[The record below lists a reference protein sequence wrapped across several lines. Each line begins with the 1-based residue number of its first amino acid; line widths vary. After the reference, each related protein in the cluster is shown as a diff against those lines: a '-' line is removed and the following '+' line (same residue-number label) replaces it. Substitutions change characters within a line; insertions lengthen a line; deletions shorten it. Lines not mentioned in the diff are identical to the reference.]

1 MKRILGLALVSAVLA
16 GGAFAQSISLTNTFG
31 GDTDNISSNGE
42 FISIN
47 KDGTKE
53 TTSSIGDRIQLDVSS
68 EKLDARVRLDLA
80 APTFEFNEKN
90 SEGKDISTKVDGKNA
105 TLRLRGYVDYKPWSW
120 LHLNAGNNYFSKY
133 GLKGAYLP
141 VVDDYRVAGKLT
153 GNSGAS
159 VIVDV
164 AGLKVAA
171 NVAAVARLNLNFGAS
186 YNIADILDLSVVAQ
200 DVTEDTRVIAGYVG
214 FTGVENL
221 VANVGYIYNQ
231 GSDDNLPSTQ
241 HAVTAAVG
249 YNFKDIGFAVY
260 AEGAFGLN
268 NVKGGGKETKYSKDG
283 IPVHAG
289 LLVKYIPVK
298 DVTLN
303 VRALANIKPT
313 DDGTSWSIYPFA
325 DFGTTV
331 GTIRVGARVKFT
343 EDGYNGVEIP
353 VSWKYK
359 FKIM

>member
-31 GDTDNISSNGE
+31 GDTDNISSDGE
-42 FISIN
+42 FFSID
-47 KDGTKE
+47 KDGNKKTA
-53 TTSSIGDRIQLDVSS
+53 SIGDRIQLDVSS
-68 EKLDARVRLDLA
+68 EKVDARVRLDLA
-80 APTFEFNEKN
+80 APTFAFNSSD
-90 SEGKDISTKVDGKNA
+90 SETINGKKTTV
-105 TLRLRGYVDYKPWSW
+105 RLRGYVDYKPWTW
-120 LHLNAGNNYFSKY
+120 LHLNAGNYFFSKY

-141 VVDDYRVAGKLT
+141 VVDDYRQSGKLT

-186 YNIADILDLSVVAQ
+186 YNIADFLDLSVVAQ
-200 DVTEDTRVIAGYVG
+200 DVTEKTRVIAGYVG

-221 VANVGYIYNQ
+221 LANVGYIYNQ
-231 GSDDNLPSTQ
+231 GKDDYLQSTQ

-249 YNFKDIGFAVY
+249 YNFKDIGFSVY
-260 AEGAFGLN
+260 AEGIFGLN
-268 NVKGGGKETKYSKDG
+268 NVQGGGSEEKYAKDG
-283 IPVHAG
+283 VPVHAG
-289 LLVKYIPVK
+289 LLVKYSPVK
-298 DVTLN
+298 DVALN
-303 VRALANIKPT
+303 VRALLNTKTKDAET
-313 DDGTSWSIYPFA
+313 AWSIYPFA
-325 DFGTTV
+325 DFETTV

-353 VSWKYK
+353 ISWKYK
-359 FKIM
+359 FKIK

>member
-31 GDTDNISSNGE
+31 GDTDNIGSEEEFFSIDKNG
-42 FISIN
+42 S
-47 KDGTKE
+47 KQTA
-53 TTSSIGDRIQLDVSS
+53 SIGDRVQLDVSS
-68 EKLDARVRLDLA
+68 EKVDARVRLDFA
-80 APTFEFNEKN
+80 TSVEARGDG
-90 SEGKDISTKVDGKNA
+90 SIDGKNSSI
-105 TLRLRGYVDYKPWSW
+105 RLRGYVDYKPWTW
-120 LHLNAGNNYFSKY
+120 LHLNAGNFFFGKY

-141 VVDDYRVAGKLT
+141 VVDDYRQSGKLT

-186 YNIADILDLSVVAQ
+186 YNIADFLDLSVVAQ
-200 DVTEDTRVIAGYVG
+200 DVTEKTRVIAGYVG

-221 VANVGYIYNQ
+221 LANVGYIYNQ
-231 GSDDNLPSTQ
+231 GKDDYLQSTQ

-249 YNFKDIGFAVY
+249 YNFKDIGFSVY
-260 AEGAFGLN
+260 AEGIFGLN
-268 NVKGGGKETKYSKDG
+268 NVQGGGSEEKYAKDG
-283 IPVHAG
+283 VPVHAG
-289 LLVKYIPVK
+289 LLVKYSPVK
-298 DVTLN
+298 DVALN
-303 VRALANIKPT
+303 VRALLNTKTKDAET
-313 DDGTSWSIYPFA
+313 AWSIYPFA
-325 DFGTTV
+325 DFETTV

-353 VSWKYK
+353 ISWKYK
-359 FKIM
+359 FKIK

>member
-1 MKRILGLALVSAVLA
+1 MKKILRIALVSAVLA

-31 GDTDNISSNGE
+31 GDTDNIGSNGE

-68 EKLDARVRLDLA
+68 EKVDVRVRLDLA
-80 APTFEFNEKN
+80 APTFKFND
-90 SEGKDISTKVDGKNA
+90 SDSGKIDGKN
-105 TLRLRGYVDYKPWSW
+105 TTVRLRGYVDYKPWTW
-120 LHLNAGNNYFSKY
+120 LHLNAGNYFFSKY

-141 VVDDYRVAGKLT
+141 VVDDYRQSGKLT

-186 YNIADILDLSVVAQ
+186 YNIADFLDLSVVAQ
-200 DVTEDTRVIAGYVG
+200 DVTEKTRIIAGYVG

-221 VANVGYIYNQ
+221 VANAGYIYN
-231 GSDDNLPSTQ
+231 DSTGNYLSSSQ

-260 AEGAFGLN
+260 AEGSFGLN
-268 NVKGGGKETKYSKDG
+268 NVKGGGTETKYAKDG
-283 IPVHAG
+283 VPVHAG
-289 LLVKYIPVK
+289 LLVTYIPVK

-303 VRALANIKPT
+303 VRALLNTKPV
-313 DDGTSWSIYPFA
+313 DKGTTWSIYPFA

-353 VSWKYK
+353 ISWKYK
-359 FKIM
+359 FKIK

>member
-1 MKRILGLALVSAVLA
+1 MKKILGIAFVSAVLA

-31 GDTDNISSNGE
+31 GDTDNIGSNGE

-68 EKLDARVRLDLA
+68 EKVDARIRLDLA
-80 APTFEFNEKN
+80 APTFAFNSSD
-90 SEGKDISTKVDGKNA
+90 SETINGKN
-105 TLRLRGYVDYKPWSW
+105 TTVRLRGYVDYKPWTW
-120 LHLNAGNNYFSKY
+120 LHLNAGNYFFSKY

-141 VVDDYRVAGKLT
+141 VVDDYRQSGKLT

-159 VIVDV
+159 
-164 AGLKVAA
+164 
-171 NVAAVARLNLNFGAS
+171 
-186 YNIADILDLSVVAQ
+186 YNIADFLDLSVVAQ
-200 DVTEDTRVIAGYVG
+200 DVTEKTRIIAGYVG

-221 VANVGYIYNQ
+221 VANAGYIYN
-231 GSDDNLPSTQ
+231 DSTGNYLSSSQ
-241 HAVTAAVG
+241 HAVTASVG

-260 AEGAFGLN
+260 AEGSFGLN
-268 NVKGGGKETKYSKDG
+268 NVKGGGTEIKYAKDG
-283 IPVHAG
+283 VPVHAG
-289 LLVKYIPVK
+289 LLVTYIPVK

-303 VRALANIKPT
+303 VRALLNTKPV
-313 DDGTSWSIYPFA
+313 DNGTNWSIYPFA

-353 VSWKYK
+353 ISWKYK
-359 FKIM
+359 FKIK